1 VRKATNRSAAPEIA
15 VSVVSKRHVLQG
27 RQERTLTHVRH
38 AQTPQCSIIREV
50 NVNLEPRIPTTG
62 GITLFLLILLSTTAM
77 ADELAPFTTDGCSSY
92 PDGTY
97 EHKRLWKACCVA
109 HDYAYWQGGTRDQR
123 RVADAGLRSCIANL
137 GKKSTAALMHFGVR
151 IGGAPYFPTKFR
163 WGYGWEYY
171 RGYGELSP
179 EELKQAQDKLELF
192 SKESN

>member
-1 VRKATNRSAAPEIA
+1 MPMY
-15 VSVVSKRHVLQG
+15 VL
-27 RQERTLTHVRH
+27 H
-38 AQTPQCSIIREV
+38 ARPPLWFIIRQM
-50 NVNLEPRIPTTG
+50 NVNPESRMPTT
-62 GITLFLLILLSTTAM
+62 TAKYLFLLILLATSAI

-97 EHKRLWKACCVA
+97 EHKRLWKACCVT
-109 HDYAYWQGGTRDQR
+109 HDYAYWQGGTRGQR

-163 WGYGWEYY
+163 WGYGWAYY

>member
-1 VRKATNRSAAPEIA
+1 M
-15 VSVVSKRHVLQG
+15 HVLP
-27 RQERTLTHVRH
+27 
-38 AQTPQCSIIREV
+38 AQTPRSFITRQA
-50 NVNLEPRIPTTG
+50 NVNPQSRMAATMAKY
-62 GITLFLLILLSTTAM
+62 LFLLMLLANSAF
-77 ADELAPFTTDGCSSY
+77 ADDLAPFTTDGCSFY

-151 IGGAPYFPTKFR
+151 IGGAPYFPTKYR
-163 WGYGWEYY
+163 WGYGWKYY

-192 SKESN
+192 SKELN